1 MSHKESCK
9 ECKKAFLKTLQNEF
23 GEVIEQW
30 NSGWPCRIEDI
41 LDFSEIKADA
51 AGLISRIY
59 SALQDHR
66 GHNSF
71 VGRKTLPNCD
81 YYIKS
86 LNCLLEIDESQHFTA
101 PRRLTL
107 SLYPQNTSI
116 GFDQNIW
123 LSKCK
128 MLNRHDNHPPN
139 RDETRAWY
147 DTLRDLL
154 PALFGMAPTYRIY
167 AKDFKWCN
175 NSREDSGETI
185 RQLLKRK

>member
-1 MSHKESCK
+1 MSHTESCK
-9 ECKKAFLKTLQNEF
+9 ACKKTFLKALRSEF

-30 NSGWPCRIEDI
+30 SPGWPCRIEDI
-41 LDFSEIKADA
+41 LDFSEIKSNA
-51 AGLISRIY
+51 AGLMNRIY
-59 SALQDHR
+59 SALQNHR
-66 GHNSF
+66 GYNSF

-86 LNCLLEIDESQHFTA
+86 LNCLFEIDESQHFTA
-101 PRRLTL
+101 PRKLTL
-107 SLYPQNTSI
+107 SLYPKNVPFS
-116 GFDQNIW
+116 FDLKIW
-123 LSKCK
+123 LSKCQ

-154 PALFGMAPTYRIY
+154 PPLFGMAPTFRIY

-175 NSREDSGETI
+175 VSREDTREI
-185 RQLLKRK
+185 IKQLIKK